1 MEANLRRGREEVLEA
16 TRLRDPDNQL
26 IELAIPGLWKTD

>member
-1 MEANLRRGREEVLEA
+1 VEASLRRGREEVLEA
-16 TRLRDPDNQL
+16 TRFRDPDNHL